1 MDFTEGQKLELLEM
15 RRGAAGVGGVLVL
28 GGFLLVFLA
37 IPTTLT
43 WWFGWFV
50 LACGALALLFS
61 AAVCF
66 FPGYLCRPERRKERR
81 SVDSRAA

>member
-1 MDFTEGQKLELLEM
+1 MEYTEGQKLELMAM

-50 LACGALALLFS
+50 LGCGALALLFA

-66 FPGYLCRPERRKERR
+66 FPGYLCRPSLGRKRD
-81 SVDSRAA
+81 SADSRAA